1 MDVHQ
6 HAIAAADGRLHPLL
20 KNVPLL
26 EEALEELL
34 DCRSALEVVAARKLR
49 ALAPHRLAVQRVE
62 RSLHVPLVEG
72 HVGGAD
78 RVEVRLG
85 HVRNDYPVARLVTLA
100 GN

>member
-6 HAIAAADGRLHPLL
+6 HAIAAANGRLNPLL
-20 KNVPLL
+20 KDVPLL
-26 EEALEELL
+26 EKAFEELL
-34 DCRSALEVVAARKLR
+34 DCRPALEVVAARKLG

-62 RSLHVPLVEG
+62 RSLYVPFVEG

-85 HVRNDYPVARLVTLA
+85 HVRND
-100 GN
+100 